1 MGLALVALAG
11 MASAQNGSEAR
22 PTATVLPQVIVRA
35 PAPVRRNHAAAT
47 QPHPQQQPTTASGG
61 KDPTA
66 YSVSDTSV
74 GTKTDTPIL
83 VTPASVQVVPQ
94 QVLKDQ
100 QVSGIDQAV
109 KNVSGIAVGGGLAEG
124 NGQPYGTV
132 FVRGFPTDTIFR
144 DGTRLDSYGGDSNL
158 YLQQFANIDRVE
170 VLKGPA
176 AILYGAVEPGGI
188 VNIVT
193 KQPQSTPAYSL
204 EQQVGSFGLARTTIN
219 ATGPASQDGRLL
231 YRLDT
236 SYDSSS
242 SQVDNV
248 KTSNFF
254 IAPVLLWNID
264 ADNQIKAEFNYRSSF
279 FGQNFG
285 FLPTLNGALINT
297 NPSINYGGY
306 SPAQE
311 TTYFAALSWMH
322 RFDNDWSIKQR
333 VVFNA
338 IDVNSAGLLP
348 FAGGSS
354 SAHPHPAAWAL
365 RWASTTWSATT
376 RTSP

>member
-1 MGLALVALAG
+1 
-11 MASAQNGSEAR
+11 
-22 PTATVLPQVIVRA
+22 
-35 PAPVRRNHAAAT
+35 
-47 QPHPQQQPTTASGG
+47 
-61 KDPTA
+61 
-66 YSVSDTSV
+66 
-74 GTKTDTPIL
+74 
-83 VTPASVQVVPQ
+83 
-94 QVLKDQ
+94 
-100 QVSGIDQAV
+100 
-109 KNVSGIAVGGGLAEG
+109 
-124 NGQPYGTV
+124 
-132 FVRGFPTDTIFR
+132 
-144 DGTRLDSYGGDSNL
+144 
-158 YLQQFANIDRVE
+158 VE

-188 VNIVT
+188 VNIAT

-204 EQQVGSFGLARTTIN
+204 EQQLGSFGLVRTTIN
-219 ATGPASQDGRLL
+219 ATGPAAQDGRLL

-236 SYDSSS
+236 SYDSSG

-264 ADNQIKAEFNYRSSF
+264 ADNQIKAEFNYRSSA

-333 VVFNA
+333 VVFSA

-348 FAGGSS
+348 FAGGGFIVSGAPTPSGLGVAVGINNVVSNDQNVAVTTDLIGHFDTPGIAHTLLLGTDYGRFKDNGIINQACEIDANCSFVDLFNPVTPGTPFTAPTTPLLSS
-354 SAHPHPAAWAL
+354 SQLTQTVGVYAQDQLKLPAGFYLLGGVRWQYLERKDDANFVSFGFETHSKVQATAL
-365 RWASTTWSATT
+365 TPRAGIL
-376 RTSP
+376 